1 MKNEA
6 FRPLAYIVS
15 DKYGNYGIVGFCCFE
30 KTRNGWKLVDFV
42 MSCRVAQKKIERAL
56 FNYFTSTMATDEVL
70 SIRVEKTDRNM
81 PLCDEL
87 HKMPFE
93 NMVDDNDI
101 LQMQYVVIGTTMI
114 DENIIEVVE
123 GKE

>member
-1 MKNEA
+1 
-6 FRPLAYIVS
+6 
-15 DKYGNYGIVGFCCFE
+15 
-30 KTRNGWKLVDFV
+30 

-56 FNYFTSTMATDEVL
+56 FNYFISTIVTDEVL

-81 PLCDEL
+81 SLCDEL
-87 HKMPFE
+87 HKMSFE

-101 LQMQYVVIGTTMI
+101 LQMQYVVIVPTMI